1 LADLASIIQSQNS
14 ESKDTDIDSAGLN
27 MQLRYL
33 RNERF
38 RSDTLDRKWLA
49 VWATLIV
56 TSWLIAVILILVNKD
71 KFHLSDTVLVALL
84 ATTTLNVLG
93 LSYIVLKG
101 HFKGDSDAP

>member
-1 LADLASIIQSQNS
+1 LADLASIIQSQNNV
-14 ESKDTDIDSAGLN
+14 SKDTDIDSAGLN

-49 VWATLIV
+49 VWATTVV
-56 TSWLIAVILILVNKD
+56 TLWLIAVILILINKH
-71 KFHLSDTVLVALL
+71 KFDLSDTVLVTLL
-84 ATTTLNVLG
+84 GTTTLNILG

-101 HFKGDSDAP
+101 HFKEHNDPL